1 MANHDLSRHLF
12 RPANR
17 YTGLRMQ
24 QGRPMLD
31 SDFSEGEM
39 LDDEDQ
45 RAVAVDVIGPH
56 GSPDMG
62 FHIQSP
68 STSVYD
74 FSILSG
80 SYYLGGMRHEIVGTT
95 VSADATATAAG
106 TSFTAPQRFRAQTD
120 WLQATRRGQLPQPPS
135 LPADARR
142 DLAYL
147 VGWEQEVSAVED
159 REFHEMAL
167 GGPDT
172 TTRIWRGHRVYVH
185 ENVPEGCHDAFEKLV
200 ESLESGGN
208 TFDRANH
215 ELKSG
220 ARLTVVID
228 EPGADDLCEPAIPPG
243 YSGVENQA
251 IRVQVIARFRLL
263 WSYDN
268 AAPLYRVRT
277 SNDSNATVVE
287 FLTQPRDQAH
297 YPVAGQV
304 FEILPFGAQL
314 ANDEYTADYPIAH
327 NIGGGVLARVL
338 DAYDPVRRTVKV
350 QLESADA
357 LAAMTEWF
365 GPNGVAPEKRCFYL
379 RVWNPGDGS
388 RTGPIGLGFKID
400 EEVALPGT
408 GLRIKISKPGIVGDH
423 WIIAARPSTPTE
435 VVPWTLRSGE
445 PPHGPRRFYAPL
457 AMLHWTF
464 STAFGRG
471 VTVDSCRRTFQPLT
485 RRKGCC
491 TVTVGDENKSFG
503 DFTSITAALAS
514 IPVDQPAKICVLPGE
529 YRERVVIHG
538 RSHLVIEG
546 CGATTLLATPTTSA
560 TTAGLIEI
568 SSSHDI
574 VLKDLTIEAKGQFG
588 VKIADLLV
596 KDEPPPPQRRIRLE
610 GLSIKTM
617 GDTALPAPGLTNLW
631 TPATGAAPFPMATIA
646 ALLVDDLRITGCV
659 TTMVGDLSGAPNISL
674 SFCTAVTIRGNRIQT
689 VDNASAKRLA
699 WGGLQIGALCERV
712 LVEDNW
718 IEGGSGHGIT
728 FGMGQAVAD
737 DQDELDVFDPVGRFA
752 LVAAGTLYNSKASLL
767 VSAPPAGGGT
777 PVEVGY
783 HANCRDIRILRN
795 TITGMGSSGIS
806 VLGFEKAGEV
816 DDQYEAMTTH
826 DVEIADNVIRGN
838 CAYRF
843 AGAPLSDY
851 VEYAAV
857 GGIVLGDADNLRIH
871 GNTVLGNGPE
881 ETVYPICGI
890 YLMHGENVA
899 VENNRVTGNG
909 KHGVDTA
916 TPGHRPG
923 IGLMLTGRRATGG
936 EGDDAVEGDALMP
949 AARVRGNVVHH
960 PMGKALQLYG
970 IGPMFVE
977 GNVFVAK
984 ARGIILAG
992 DNTGRCVDIHNL
1004 GQSPELIDSGVIPGD
1019 LGFLAAP
1026 PLLWSSTDPVP
1037 VEPMLVDGR
1046 ILFTG
1051 NQVRYSPEGIE
1062 MSAIHCVNRFQSYG
1076 DVAVL
1081 DNQFFVDFPSTTSGS
1096 LENDTIVAAWS
1107 TRTANN
1113 RWVDPA
1119 TAEPYQ
1125 TVASATTAARMNITA
1140 LNQATR
1146 CIHVL
1151 TSATLPVIAGN
1162 PVDYNQTLTPCHE
1175 DEEEEEEDPTIPVA
1189 PP

>member
-17 YTGLRMQ
+17 YVGLRMQ

-62 FHIQSP
+62 FEIQSP

-80 SYYLGGMRHEIVGTT
+80 SYYLGGLRHEIVGTT
-95 VSADATATAAG
+95 ATTGATATAAG
-106 TSFTAPQRFRAQTD
+106 TSFTAPQRFRAQSD
-120 WLQATRRGQLPQPPS
+120 WLQATRGDEVPQPPS

-142 DLAYL
+142 DLVYL
-147 VGWEQEVSAVED
+147 VGWEQEVSVVED

-172 TTRIWRGHRVYVH
+172 TVREWRGHRVYVH
-185 ENVPEGCHDAFEKLV
+185 PDVPEGCHEAFEKLV

-208 TFDRANH
+208 SFDRENH

-228 EPGADDLCEPAIPPG
+228 EPGAGDLCEPAIPPG

-251 IRVQVIARFRLL
+251 IRVQVIERFRLL

-277 SNDSNATVVE
+277 SDDPNATVVE

-304 FEILPFGAQL
+304 FEILPFGARL
-314 ANDEYTADYPIAH
+314 ANGEFTADYPIAF

-357 LAAMTEWF
+357 LAAMTKWF
-365 GPNGVAPEKRCFYL
+365 EPNGVPPDRRCFYL

-388 RTGPIGLGFKID
+388 RGGPIGLGFKID

-408 GLRIKISKPGIVGDH
+408 GLRIKISQPGIVGDH

-457 AMLHWTF
+457 AMLHWTY
-464 STAFGRG
+464 SSAFGRG
-471 VTVDSCRRTFQPLT
+471 VTVDSCRRTFRPLT
-485 RRKGCC
+485 RQKGCC
-491 TVTVGDENKSFG
+491 TVTVGDENRSFG
-503 DFTSITAALAS
+503 DFTSITAALAA

-529 YRERVVIHG
+529 YAERVVIHG

-546 CGATTLLATPTTSA
+546 CGATTILRTPATSPTVD
-560 TTAGLIEI
+560 GLISI

-574 VLKDLTIEAKGQFG
+574 VLKDLTIAATGQFG
-588 VKIADLLV
+588 VRIADPFIGYLGR
-596 KDEPPPPQRRIRLE
+596 PPQRRIRLE
-610 GLSIKTM
+610 GLTITTTRDASP
-617 GDTALPAPGLTNLW
+617 GDPSLDELWIPLT
-631 TPATGAAPFPMATIA
+631 GSAPFPMATIA
-646 ALLVDDLRITGCV
+646 AFQVEELLISRCV
-659 TTMVGDLSGAPNISL
+659 NTMVGDLSGAPNISL
-674 SFCTAVTIRGNRIQT
+674 NMCVGATVRGNRFQT
-689 VDNASAKRLA
+689 VDNGSAQRLA
-699 WGGLQIGALCERV
+699 WGGVQIGFGCERV

-718 IEGGSGHGIT
+718 IEGGSGYGIT
-728 FGMGQAVAD
+728 LGTGGTWGEVPGD
-737 DQDELDVFDPVGRFA
+737 LDMFDPVGRFV
-752 LVAAGTLYNSKASLL
+752 LVAAGALYASKASLPL
-767 VSAPPAGGGT
+767 TAVPAGGGE
-777 PVEVGY
+777 PEEVSYG
-783 HANCRDIRILRN
+783 ADCRDIRILRN

-806 VLGFEKAGEV
+806 VLGFFPAPEGESDEYV
-816 DDQYEAMTTH
+816 TLETPN
-826 DVEIADNVIRGN
+826 VEIADNIIRGN
-838 CAYRF
+838 CAYRLTS
-843 AGAPLSDY
+843 APSLEH
-851 VEYAAV
+851 VAYAAV
-857 GGIVLGDADNLRIH
+857 GGIVLADADHLRVHDNAI
-871 GNTVLGNGPE
+871 LGNGAE
-881 ETVYPICGI
+881 ETIYPICGI

-909 KHGVDTA
+909 KHSTSE
-916 TPGHRPG
+916 TPLVGHRPG
-923 IGLMLTGRRATGG
+923 IGLMLVGRRVGG
-936 EGDDAVEGDALMP
+936 LPDAPILEGDVLMP

-960 PMGKALQLYG
+960 PMGKALQLHG

-977 GNVFVAK
+977 GNVFVAR
-984 ARGIILAG
+984 ARGFISADDG
-992 DNTGRCVDIHNL
+992 TGRCVEIHNL
-1004 GQSPELIDSGVIPGD
+1004 GQSPELIDSGMIPGG
-1019 LGFLAAP
+1019 LSFLPAP
-1026 PLLWSSTDPVP
+1026 PLLWDAAEPVP
-1037 VEPMLVDGR
+1037 VDPMFADGR

-1051 NQVRYSPEGIE
+1051 NQVRYSPEGLETSGIK
-1062 MSAIHCVNRFQSYG
+1062 CVNRFQSYG

-1081 DNQFFVDFPSTTSGS
+1081 DNQFFVDFPPETSGS
-1096 LENDTIVAAWS
+1096 VQNDTTVIAWS

-1119 TAEPYQ
+1119 TTEPYY
-1125 TVASATTAARMNITA
+1125 TEASATTAARMNITA

-1146 CIHVL
+1146 CIHVII
-1151 TSATLPVIAGN
+1151 SGALPVIAGN
-1162 PVDYNQTLTPCHE
+1162 PVDYNQTLTPCD
-1175 DEEEEEEDPTIPVA
+1175 DEEEPIPGA

>member
-17 YTGLRMQ
+17 YVGLRMQ
-24 QGRPMLD
+24 QGRPVLD

-62 FHIQSP
+62 FEVQSP

-80 SYYLGGMRHEIVGTT
+80 SYYLGGLRHEIVGTT
-95 VSADATATAAG
+95 VSTSGTATAAG
-106 TSFTAPQRFRAQTD
+106 VAFAAPQRFRAQSD
-120 WLQATRRGQLPQPPS
+120 WLQATRSDAFPQPPS
-135 LPADARR
+135 LPVEARR
-142 DLAYL
+142 DLVYL
-147 VGWEQEVSAVED
+147 VGWEQEVSVVED

-172 TTRIWRGHRVYVH
+172 TVREWRGHRVYVH
-185 ENVPEGCHDAFEKLV
+185 PNVPDGCHEAFEKLV
-200 ESLESGGN
+200 ESLEAGGN
-208 TFDRANH
+208 TFDRENH

-228 EPGADDLCEPAIPPG
+228 EPGAGDLCEPAIPPG

-251 IRVQVIARFRLL
+251 IRVQVIDRFRLL

-277 SNDSNATVVE
+277 SDDPNATVVE

-314 ANDEYTADYPIAH
+314 ANGEYTADYPIAL

-357 LAAMTEWF
+357 LAAMTQWF
-365 GPNGVAPEKRCFYL
+365 EPNGVPPDRRCFYL

-388 RTGPIGLGFKID
+388 RSGPIGLGFKID

-408 GLRIKISKPGIVGDH
+408 GLRIKISRPGIVGDH
-423 WIIAARPSTPTE
+423 WIIAARPSTPSE

-445 PPHGPRRFYAPL
+445 APHGPRRFYAPL

-464 STAFGRG
+464 SSALGRA
-471 VTVDSCRRTFQPLT
+471 VTVDSCRRTFRPLT
-485 RRKGCC
+485 RQKGCC
-491 TVTVGDENKSFG
+491 TVTVGDESKSFG

-529 YRERVVIHG
+529 YAERVVIHG

-546 CGATTLLATPTTSA
+546 CGATTILRSPTTSA
-560 TTAGLIEI
+560 TVDGLISI
-568 SSSHDI
+568 SASHDI
-574 VLKDLTIEAKGQFG
+574 VVKDLTIAAIGQFG
-588 VKIADLLV
+588 VRIADPLV
-596 KDEPPPPQRRIRLE
+596 GYLSRAPQRRIRLE
-610 GLSIKTM
+610 GLTITSTRNGSP
-617 GDTALPAPGLTNLW
+617 GDPSLDELWMPLTGS
-631 TPATGAAPFPMATIA
+631 ARFPMSTVA
-646 ALLVDDLRITGCV
+646 AFQVEALVISRCV
-659 TTMVGDLSGAPNISL
+659 NTMVGDLSGAPNISL
-674 SFCTAVTIRGNRIQT
+674 VMCTDTTVRGNRFQT
-689 VDNASAKRLA
+689 VDNGGGKRLA
-699 WGGLQIGALCERV
+699 WGGVQIGFGCERV

-718 IEGGSGHGIT
+718 IEGGSGYGIT
-728 FGMGQAVAD
+728 FGTGTAG
-737 DQDELDVFDPVGRFA
+737 DEVPGDLDIFDPVGRFV
-752 LVAAGTLYNSKASLL
+752 LVAADDALYHSKASLRE
-767 VSAPPAGGGT
+767 SAEPRGGG
-777 PVEVGY
+777 PLVDVGY
-783 HANCRDIRILRN
+783 GTYCRDIRILRN

-806 VLGFEKAGEV
+806 VIGFHAAPEEEF
-816 DDQYEAMTTH
+816 EAYDTMETPN
-826 DVEIADNVIRGN
+826 VEIADNVIRGN
-838 CAYRF
+838 CAYPF
-843 AGAPLSDY
+843 AGPPSPEHVD
-851 VEYAAV
+851 YAAV
-857 GGIVLGDADNLRIH
+857 GGIVLADSDNLRIH
-871 GNTVLGNGPE
+871 DNAILGNGAD
-881 ETVYPICGI
+881 ETLYPICGI

-909 KHGVDTA
+909 KRPTTDT
-916 TPGHRPG
+916 PFLGHRFG
-923 IGLMLTGRRATGG
+923 IGLMLVGRRLGG
-936 EGDDAVEGDALMP
+936 IPDAPIVEGDARMP

-960 PMGKALQLYG
+960 PMGKALQLHG

-984 ARGIILAG
+984 ARGVPVV
-992 DNTGRCVDIHNL
+992 DDSTGRCVDIHNL
-1004 GQSPELIDSGVIPGD
+1004 GQSPELIDSALIPGD
-1019 LGFLAAP
+1019 LGFLPTP
-1026 PLLWSSTDPVP
+1026 PLLWDPAEPLP
-1037 VEPMLVDGR
+1037 VDPMFADGR
-1046 ILFTG
+1046 VLFTG
-1051 NQVRYSPEGIE
+1051 NQVRYSPEGAETGGIK
-1062 MSAIHCVNRFQSYG
+1062 CVNRFQSYG

-1081 DNQFFVDFPSTTSGS
+1081 DNQFFVDFPPETSGS
-1096 LENDTIVAAWS
+1096 IDNDTTVVAWS

-1119 TAEPYQ
+1119 VAEPYY

-1146 CIHVL
+1146 CIHVMI
-1151 TSATLPVIAGN
+1151 SGVSPAIAGN
-1162 PVDYNQTLTPCHE
+1162 PVDYNQTLTACD
-1175 DEEEEEEDPTIPVA
+1175 DEEEEPVPLA